1 MTARHEDYVTT
12 VRAHAGAL
20 WEAYL
25 ALLGLQSEWSAQDYA
40 NTLELDANGQ
50 NGHLSAVEVGAAI
63 FDTPNALKTLM
74 DAGHATNLT
83 ELL

>member
-12 VRAHAGAL
+12 VRARARAL
-20 WEAYL
+20 WEAYVD
-25 ALLGLQSEWSAQDYA
+25 LLGLQSEWNAQDYA
-40 NTLELDANGQ
+40 NTLDLDPTGE
-50 NGHLSAVEVGAAI
+50 NGHLSATEVGAAV

-83 ELL
+83 EML